1 MYPHLIE
8 IAWLALMHCST
19 ELPVVQ
25 LARVRLYAL
34 VVLSIL
40 VLALMGGIPNGEAD
54 WIICPPQVVV
64 GAASRRC
71 RLRGHLGRD
80 RVSGGGDRWLHPLHA
95 WHIPL
100 MRSLLLWASW
110 HLRGQVGPP
119 WVKMVPW
126 VLWLWQSGGELWP
139 WLRRQPGAYGLPLH
153 WPQCH
158 LASGG
163 GSEPCP
169 QLMTVAKKGF
179 VCYRLLWYNQDRQ
192 EMAVAS

>member
-1 MYPHLIE
+1 MYPHLIK

-19 ELPVVQ
+19 KLPIVQ

-40 VLALMGGIPNGEAD
+40 VLALMGDMPDGEAG

-64 GAASRRC
+64 GPASRRC

-80 RVSGGGDRWLHPLHA
+80 RVSGGGDRWLHPLHT

-110 HLRGQVGPP
+110 HLRGQVGPLGSGWFHGFCGCGRVAGISGP
-119 WVKMVPW
+119 GCGVSQVPMASLCTGLS
-126 VLWLWQSGGELWP
+126 VIWP
-139 WLRRQPGAYGLPLH
+139 L
-153 WPQCH
+153 
-158 LASGG
+158 
-163 GSEPCP
+163 E
-169 QLMTVAKKGF
+169 VAQNL
-179 VCYRLLWYNQDRQ
+179 VPN
-192 EMAVAS
+192 S